1 MVLQAQVSVL
11 IDDGNSVKFCKNEE
25 FELSV
30 NYTMFKEKHSRH
42 MFFYFIAIE
51 TFFFQVFHL
60 ATSCSFI
67 FLQYYFIL
75 LYTLFPFQ
83 YPSPLLLLH
92 LIFQNTNSLEKIL
105 TKILKR
111 FSVNVLILRLCY
123 QPVTLQK
130 WTHDLVTKSP
140 PSPC

>member
-75 LYTLFPFQ
+75 LYHAIPLPVSESPTTNTTPHISKHKQ
-83 YPSPLLLLH
+83 SRKNPYKYPQKIQCQCADSPPLLP
-92 LIFQNTNSLEKIL
+92 IGNASKMDT
-105 TKILKR
+105 
-111 FSVNVLILRLCY
+111 
-123 QPVTLQK
+123 
-130 WTHDLVTKSP
+130 
-140 PSPC
+140 